1 MMCENDGEGEGEEE
15 RKVGVR
21 RSRAADPVE
30 NHGVDQSRNN
40 SRWRMHAQ
48 WEGAHTCHLA
58 ASGTP
63 SSGSPISSHAMVSSS
78 VELSTSSFSSS
89 AHAAGTCRKMA
100 RLWG

>member
-40 SRWRMHAQ
+40 SRRFDWRLR
-48 WEGAHTCHLA
+48 G
-58 ASGTP
+58 
-63 SSGSPISSHAMVSSS
+63 
-78 VELSTSSFSSS
+78 FD
-89 AHAAGTCRKMA
+89 
-100 RLWG
+100 